1 MTGIV
6 QDITESKAAQ
16 EAFEKLSKVVEQID
30 DNVMITEKSGRITYV
45 NQAFYDH
52 TGYTREEVLNHTPR
66 VLKSGHH
73 DNKFYYELWQT
84 IINGNVF
91 RGTII
96 NKKKNGDLFYEKKTI
111 TPLRDDKDNILGF
124 VSSGKDIT
132 IEMMM
137 HQEMEHIASTD
148 KLTGAYNRHKF
159 EELFVLEVERSR
171 RFMLPLSLIIIDIDN
186 FKSINDSYG
195 HDIGDEI
202 LKEVANVLQEK
213 IRQVDI
219 LARWGGEE
227 FLVLAPNTDH
237 DNVQILAEKLRLTI
251 ENHHFNEVK
260 NITISLG
267 VSTLKETDTLT
278 ELFKRADQGLYYAKE
293 HGKNQVGMSK

>member
-1 MTGIV
+1 
-6 QDITESKAAQ
+6 
-16 EAFEKLSKVVEQID
+16 
-30 DNVMITEKSGRITYV
+30 
-45 NQAFYDH
+45 
-52 TGYTREEVLNHTPR
+52 
-66 VLKSGHH
+66 
-73 DNKFYYELWQT
+73 
-84 IINGNVF
+84 
-91 RGTII
+91 
-96 NKKKNGDLFYEKKTI
+96 
-111 TPLRDDKDNILGF
+111 
-124 VSSGKDIT
+124 
-132 IEMMM
+132 
-137 HQEMEHIASTD
+137 
-148 KLTGAYNRHKF
+148 
-159 EELFVLEVERSR
+159 
-171 RFMLPLSLIIIDIDN
+171 MLPLSLIIIDIDN